1 VADKTPEPGQDHTRP
16 VAPGESHQEAVPAR
30 SCGPEASAV
39 KPALSPPGLVEPNP
53 VTSRW
58 RLRLGE
64 IRYDLAR
71 KASAWVWA
79 LPLVMAAA
87 AFIVVLITVPVSPK
101 GKTDRLVDVF
111 GILFASSIALSAVV
125 FSWQRQAVMRFK
137 IGLVI
142 LYCVLG
148 IGVPVVGI
156 VPVLPDHDY
165 QHRWAAP
172 LLLGLSV
179 AGLVGIFTTLLAAWV
194 TSPRKPSASG

>member
-1 VADKTPEPGQDHTRP
+1 MVDKTPEPGQGHAQP
-16 VAPGESHQEAVPAR
+16 VAREEAQQEAVPAR
-30 SCGPEASAV
+30 SPGPEASAA
-39 KPALSPPGLVEPNP
+39 KSALPPPGLVGPNP
-53 VTSRW
+53 VTSHW

-64 IRYDLAR
+64 FGYDLAR
-71 KASAWVWA
+71 KATAWAWA
-79 LPLVMAAA
+79 LPLVLAVAALV
-87 AFIVVLITVPVSPK
+87 VVLIAVPVSPK
-101 GKTDRLVDVF
+101 GKADRLVDVF
-111 GILFASSIALSAVV
+111 EALIAASIALSAVV
-125 FSWQRQAVMRFK
+125 FSWQRQEVTRFK
-137 IGLVI
+137 VVLVI

-194 TSPRKPSASG
+194 TSRRKP